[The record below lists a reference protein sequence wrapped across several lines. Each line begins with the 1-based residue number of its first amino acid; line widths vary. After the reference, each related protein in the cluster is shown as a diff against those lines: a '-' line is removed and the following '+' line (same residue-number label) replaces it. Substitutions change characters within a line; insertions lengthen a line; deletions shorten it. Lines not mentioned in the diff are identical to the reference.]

1 MDGGISN
8 SDYSEVVY
16 SHSDFSTAGDTK
28 FTVDPTLEPLSI
40 PNPYSDSTNR
50 YNDHTLLGEHE
61 FNISVN
67 WIPNLPFAVPGVPT
81 N

>member
-16 SHSDFSTAGDTK
+16 SHSDLSTAGDTK

-40 PNPYSDSTNR
+40 PNPYSD
-50 YNDHTLLGEHE
+50 
-61 FNISVN
+61 
-67 WIPNLPFAVPGVPT
+67 
-81 N
+81 